1 MCAVC
6 VKDRWYSA
14 VVKMRLSAGKE
25 SRRTARD
32 TDEAS
37 GPRKEENA
45 LTV

>member
-6 VKDRWYSA
+6 VKDRRYSA
-14 VVKMRLSAGKE
+14 VVKMRLSEGKE

-32 TDEAS
+32 NYEAS
-37 GPRKEENA
+37 GSRKEENA